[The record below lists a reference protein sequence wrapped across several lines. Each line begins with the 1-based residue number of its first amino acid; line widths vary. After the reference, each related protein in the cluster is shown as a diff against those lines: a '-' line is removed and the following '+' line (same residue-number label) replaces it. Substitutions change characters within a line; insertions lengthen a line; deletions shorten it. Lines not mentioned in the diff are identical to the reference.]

1 MRRILPVVV
10 LAMLTVATLLSPFI
24 EAQVP
29 VAVWGYVYMPDGSPA
44 SGASVTVSGG
54 GDSVSTT
61 AGSDGKY
68 GPVTLTVSSTPV
80 TITVKASK
88 GEYSGSASASGE
100 GTIRIDVRLSKPAPP
115 PPPPPPPPPTS
126 SVSISVSMSSVR
138 PGESVTISGSVSPS
152 REIAVTIEF
161 STDKVSWE
169 KLAEVKSSSSGVYSY
184 VWYPYG
190 SEITYYLRA
199 SIPSQGEL
207 PSATSGIVSVQ
218 VTSLPGAAVSIAS
231 NVTLPIGKTTYI
243 RVSST
248 SSSCNV
254 NVDLKDKKVL
264 ISVSGP
270 KNTTGTTVLFIS
282 DELLASYRTTIEKV
296 VFMIDNREISPLI
309 TRVIG
314 GYTVTF
320 TYTHST
326 HTIEVYY
333 VTYELSIS
341 VLDYSGKPV
350 PGVTLNLTGPVSRIS
365 KTNSTGVAVFIKLIP
380 GNYSIVALSP
390 EVAGKATLT
399 VTKSQTL
406 TLSTEIGLLKS
417 QYEELQKKCNELKET
432 NEKLKENNEN
442 LYASFQDL
450 NAKYN
455 SLNSSY
461 ASLKASFDKL
471 QNDYNSLRTISM
483 AYGVLSIIIIA
494 ALLALFYRV
503 KKPTQR
509 KQEGKA

>member
-1 MRRILPVVV
+1 MTKKFLVSAIILAV
-10 LAMLTVATLLSPFI
+10 LTAATLSSFV

-54 GDSVSTT
+54 GDSASTT

-100 GTIRIDVRLSKPAPP
+100 GTIRIDVHLSKAAPP

-126 SVSISVSMSSVR
+126 SVSISVSKSSVR
-138 PGESVTISGSVSPS
+138 PGESVTVSGTVSPS

-169 KLAEVKSSSSGVYSY
+169 KLVEVKSSSSGVYSY
-184 VWYPYG
+184 VWYPNG
-190 SEITYYLRA
+190 SEVTYYLRA
-199 SIPSQGEL
+199 SIPSQGNL

-218 VTSLPGAAVSIAS
+218 VTSLPGAAVSSAS
-231 NVTLPIGKTTYI
+231 NVTLPTGKTSYV

-254 NVDLKDKKVL
+254 SVDVKNKKVL
-264 ISVSGP
+264 INVSGP
-270 KNTTGTTVLFIS
+270 KNTTGTTVLFVS
-282 DELLASYRTTIEKV
+282 DELLASYGTTIEKV
-296 VFMIDNREISPLI
+296 VFMIDNREVSPLI
-309 TRVIG
+309 ARVIG

-350 PGVTLNLTGPVSRIS
+350 PGVTLNLTGPLSRIS
-365 KTNSTGVAVFIKLIP
+365 KTNSSGVAVFSKLIQ
-380 GNYSIVALSP
+380 GNYSIAALSP
-390 EVAGKATLT
+390 EVAGEATLT

-406 TLSTEIGLLKS
+406 TLSTTIGLLKS
-417 QYEELQKKCNELKET
+417 KYEELQNKYNE
-432 NEKLKENNEN
+432 LKENNEK

-461 ASLKASFDKL
+461 VNLKASFEKL
-471 QNDYNSLRTISM
+471 QKDYDGLRTISM
-483 AYGVLSIIIIA
+483 AYGVVSIVIIA
-494 ALLALFYRV
+494 ALLALFYRAR
-503 KKPTQR
+503 KPTQP